1 MMTSVI
7 SFGLHFLT
15 PHFEDTSSLRRN
27 NLHAFEYATFFLG
40 LHVCFSLVACKTSNT
55 EPNIFRLSLHSIE
68 CFASVLQQRGY
79 GAMVARLTPDQK
91 VGRSNRS
98 GLIFLLSDAMEVA
111 MRSPPQDLPEK

>member
-1 MMTSVI
+1 MTSVI

-55 EPNIFRLSLHSIE
+55 EPNIFRLSLHSIK

-111 MRSPPQDLPEK
+111 MRSPAQDLPEK